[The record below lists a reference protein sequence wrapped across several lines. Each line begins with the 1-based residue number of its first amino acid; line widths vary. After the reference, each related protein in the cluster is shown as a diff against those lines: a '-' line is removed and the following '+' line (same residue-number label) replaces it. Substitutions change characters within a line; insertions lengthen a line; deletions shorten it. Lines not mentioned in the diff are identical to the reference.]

1 MEWEH
6 QQSPMQSTGLRHRT
20 NNINNNYSNKNQTQI
35 NKDTKYNKSM
45 KRRVVQNLDIFP
57 KTETDLTV
65 QTEQGGVL
73 SMVGIIFAF
82 ILVMAEWYAWSNSNV
97 TTTERITVDQSLN
110 KKMRVDLNITFP
122 ALHCNDLQLH
132 LMDVAGD
139 VQVDVEDT
147 IVKRRLH
154 LKDGTVLSQK
164 EIEVEMNLAHNKELK
179 AKEAIRKTLSPDY
192 CGPCYGSK
200 DDPKECC
207 NFCDDVLDA
216 YKEKN
221 WHVEQ
226 VKMIA
231 EQCVREHK
239 TRPKSLTG
247 GEGCQIEGHMTFKR
261 LNGNFHIAMG
271 QGVERNGQFIHTFLP
286 EEMESY
292 NSSHIIHELRFGP
305 VYDASNK
312 GTGIIGD
319 MSVLNGVKKIVTHG
333 HGSTGTFQYFIKIVP
348 TTYKGK
354 NLVESLI
361 TEEELSK
368 IPVNDAEE
376 PELET
381 NRYFST
387 ERFLPLM
394 EDEVNDDHFFLGDLV
409 HEDDEIDD
417 DENDVEVAGAHVGGN
432 SGSTHSH
439 HQSHRKRQQILP
451 GVFFI
456 YQIYPFAIEVTR
468 DSVPVIHLL
477 IRITATLGG
486 LFAIVGWLDTFLY
499 SQRNT
504 GFH

>member
-1 MEWEH
+1 VH
-6 QQSPMQSTGLRHRT
+6 T
-20 NNINNNYSNKNQTQI
+20 NKQT
-35 NKDTKYNKSM
+35 K
-45 KRRVVQNLDIFP
+45 
-57 KTETDLTV
+57 
-65 QTEQGGVL
+65 
-73 SMVGIIFAF
+73 
-82 ILVMAEWYAWSNSNV
+82 
-97 TTTERITVDQSLN
+97 
-110 KKMRVDLNITFP
+110 
-122 ALHCNDLQLH
+122 
-132 LMDVAGD
+132 
-139 VQVDVEDT
+139 
-147 IVKRRLH
+147 
-154 LKDGTVLSQK
+154 
-164 EIEVEMNLAHNKELK
+164 
-179 AKEAIRKTLSPDY
+179 
-192 CGPCYGSK
+192 
-200 DDPKECC
+200 
-207 NFCDDVLDA
+207 
-216 YKEKN
+216 
-221 WHVEQ
+221 
-226 VKMIA
+226 
-231 EQCVREHK
+231 
-239 TRPKSLTG
+239 
-247 GEGCQIEGHMTFKR
+247 
-261 LNGNFHIAMG
+261 
-271 QGVERNGQFIHTFLP
+271 
-286 EEMESY
+286 
-292 NSSHIIHELRFGP
+292 
-305 VYDASNK
+305 
-312 GTGIIGD
+312 
-319 MSVLNGVKKIVTHG
+319 
-333 HGSTGTFQYFIKIVP
+333 GSTGTFQYFIKIVP